1 MKIRTQFI
9 VTMLLFGIVL
19 VVISVSAIITN
30 RQVESVYK
38 QERIAFSIA
47 QGASELSYLAND
59 YMIYQENQQLDRWN
73 ARFTSFSN
81 DVARLQSSNP
91 EQQALV
97 LHIQEDTQR
106 LKDVFDNVVSSIGST
121 PQSQDG
127 TITLALLRISWSRIA
142 VQSQGLVSDASR
154 LSQLLVSQVNQLQR
168 TNTIVITALIGTLLA
183 YILIN
188 YVVTQRRVLKEI
200 AKLQAGAA
208 VIGSGNLDY
217 RIEERSNDEIG
228 DLSRAFN
235 RMTADLKSVT
245 ASKTDLE
252 RENEER
258 RKAEESLR
266 ESEERFLK
274 AFHSSPVA
282 QTIAI
287 LPEGRWV
294 EVNDSFL
301 RMLEYTREE
310 VIGRTSAE
318 LNIIDLNERARI
330 LQLLREKGNLQNY
343 ELNVRTKTGK
353 SVVVLSFNETISL
366 NGRGHALSSMVDVTA
381 LKQVEK
387 MKDEFIGLVSH
398 ELRTPLTVIMGSL
411 RSVRS
416 PGISPEDVHELI
428 QNAIEGADSLEAIL
442 ANMLELSRY
451 QAGRLQLSM
460 EPLRIGD
467 VAQAVVAKVK
477 AQGAEQRFT
486 LDFSD
491 DLPPLEADPV
501 RVERILYNLL
511 ENATKYSPKE
521 SEIKVSVRKEGDFI
535 ITGVT
540 DQGHGISPD
549 DQNKL
554 FELFGRLSSYARG
567 VGLGLVVCKRLVEAQ
582 GGWIKVES
590 ELGKGS
596 TFSFAI
602 PISKTKA

>member
-1 MKIRTQFI
+1 
-9 VTMLLFGIVL
+9 
-19 VVISVSAIITN
+19 
-30 RQVESVYK
+30 
-38 QERIAFSIA
+38 
-47 QGASELSYLAND
+47 
-59 YMIYQENQQLDRWN
+59 MIYQENQQLDRWN

-106 LKDVFDNVVSSIGST
+106 LKDVFDNVVSSIGSM
-121 PQSQDG
+121 PQSQNG
-127 TITLALLRISWSRIA
+127 TITVALFRISWSRIA

-188 YVVTQRRVLKEI
+188 YVVTQRRVLKGI
-200 AKLQAGAA
+200 AKLQTGAA

-217 RIEERSNDEIG
+217 RIEERRYDEIG

-245 ASKTDLE
+245 ASKTDME
-252 RENEER
+252 REIEER
-258 RKAEESLR
+258 RKAEEALQKSENELR
-266 ESEERFLK
+266 AVFDNADEGLVVSDLNGQFLYWNRAAMEMHGLTSPEEANRMLPEFQDTFILADDK
-274 AFHSSPVA
+274 GN
-282 QTIAI
+282 I
-287 LPEGRWV
+287 LPVSEWPL
-294 EVNDSFL
+294 S
-301 RMLEYTREE
+301 
-310 VIGRTSAE
+310 
-318 LNIIDLNERARI
+318 RI
-330 LQLLREKGNLQNY
+330 LRGDNLDDWEVHIRRMNSDWNRIWEY
-343 ELNVRTKTGK
+343 NGALIRTGDGMP
-353 SVVVLSFNETISL
+353 F
-366 NGRGHALSSMVDVTA
+366 RALVTVKDITERKKVD
-381 LKQVEK
+381 K

-398 ELRTPLTVIMGSL
+398 ELRTPLTVITGSL
-411 RSVRS
+411 RLVRS
-416 PGISPEDVHELI
+416 PGISPEDVRELI

-442 ANMLELSRY
+442 ANMLELSRH
-451 QAGRLQLSM
+451 QAGRLQLNVV
-460 EPLRIGD
+460 PVWIGD
-467 VAQAVVAKVK
+467 VAQGVIGKVK
-477 AQGAEQRFT
+477 GQGVGQRFT
-486 LDFSD
+486 LDFPD
-491 DLPPLEADPV
+491 DLPPLEADLV

-521 SEIKVSVRKEGDFI
+521 SEIRVSGRKEGDFV

-554 FELFGRLSSYARG
+554 FELFGRLSSYTRG

-582 GGWIKVES
+582 GGWIKVDS

-596 TFSFAI
+596 TFSFAL
-602 PISKTKA
+602 PIRKTKA